1 MRVLKNISINQRI
14 QLTLAMVF
22 IILFG
27 ATAYAVSQLSANR
40 VNKSIQNQAKVYLN
54 QLSALVSEV
63 EKQAGNEHSHMG
75 YASLKP
81 HFNQAAFYET
91 DFPFMIDAS
100 GNYAIHLYK
109 EGQRYPRE
117 RLNQIF
123 TNKDGIIEYTDFVK
137 GEEHQIRLFFKKVES
152 YGSFIALPI
161 SIKEAQQ
168 HLSSNRIVLILI
180 LAISSIVFLVLVRIT
195 LKPIIT
201 GIKKINGSIAKLS
214 RGEAVQK
221 IDYKNNDEVGQT
233 VQSLSNLIDGIART
247 SLFAKE
253 IGKNN
258 LSATFQ
264 PLGPNDELG
273 NSLLI
278 MRKNLTHALDE
289 EEKRKKEDEKRNW
302 FNIGLA
308 KFADILRQNND
319 NLQLLA
325 DTVTQN
331 LLDYLNA
338 NQGAL
343 FIMDNEDDEPTLELL
358 SAFAYSKKK
367 FKQKTI
373 LMGEG
378 LVGNCALE
386 KQTIYLK
393 EIPDD
398 YIEITS
404 GLGEAPPRTLLLVPL
419 KLEDKIFGV
428 IEIATFNEFEEHEIE
443 FVEKIGE
450 NIASTLF
457 SVKNSIRTTQLLE
470 QSQQQSEEMSAQEEE
485 MRQNMEEMQATQEE
499 MARKTLE
506 MEAMTTAINEA
517 MLFAELNH
525 EGSLLIANHNLLNL
539 IGYAKADIEGKYLN
553 DFIHSDALS
562 TFNKIWTDLRTGE
575 AFKGTLKW
583 KTRDNEERFVLCSIT
598 PSFEETGDI
607 YKIFLL
613 GQDITEARRT
623 EIKAQEQAEAIEHNL
638 VELQAEQELSEQ
650 RQEEMAALL
659 QALDKTCLITEI
671 DPSGTITFINK
682 KNTEVLG
689 DEKEDIEGRLHSE
702 LDFEAKTNPDAY
714 SKFWN
719 GLMSGL
725 PQKRV
730 FSLNVKGSEVWV
742 AEHYIPI
749 INDKGDIVKIINIGI
764 DISEGK
770 ETERKLQKQID
781 ELMVQLKKK

>member
-1 MRVLKNISINQRI
+1 
-14 QLTLAMVF
+14 
-22 IILFG
+22 
-27 ATAYAVSQLSANR
+27 
-40 VNKSIQNQAKVYLN
+40 
-54 QLSALVSEV
+54 
-63 EKQAGNEHSHMG
+63 
-75 YASLKP
+75 
-81 HFNQAAFYET
+81 
-91 DFPFMIDAS
+91 
-100 GNYAIHLYK
+100 
-109 EGQRYPRE
+109 
-117 RLNQIF
+117 
-123 TNKDGIIEYTDFVK
+123 
-137 GEEHQIRLFFKKVES
+137 
-152 YGSFIALPI
+152 
-161 SIKEAQQ
+161 
-168 HLSSNRIVLILI
+168 
-180 LAISSIVFLVLVRIT
+180 
-195 LKPIIT
+195 
-201 GIKKINGSIAKLS
+201 
-214 RGEAVQK
+214 
-221 IDYKNNDEVGQT
+221 
-233 VQSLSNLIDGIART
+233 
-247 SLFAKE
+247 
-253 IGKNN
+253 
-258 LSATFQ
+258 
-264 PLGPNDELG
+264 
-273 NSLLI
+273 
-278 MRKNLTHALDE
+278 
-289 EEKRKKEDEKRNW
+289 
-302 FNIGLA
+302 
-308 KFADILRQNND
+308 
-319 NLQLLA
+319 
-325 DTVTQN
+325 
-331 LLDYLNA
+331 
-338 NQGAL
+338 
-343 FIMDNEDDEPTLELL
+343 
-358 SAFAYSKKK
+358 
-367 FKQKTI
+367 
-373 LMGEG
+373 
-378 LVGNCALE
+378 
-386 KQTIYLK
+386 
-393 EIPDD
+393 
-398 YIEITS
+398 
-404 GLGEAPPRTLLLVPL
+404 
-419 KLEDKIFGV
+419 
-428 IEIATFNEFEEHEIE
+428 
-443 FVEKIGE
+443 
-450 NIASTLF
+450 
-457 SVKNSIRTTQLLE
+457 
-470 QSQQQSEEMSAQEEE
+470 
-485 MRQNMEEMQATQEE
+485 MEEMQATQEE